1 MSVSYGGSSITF
13 EDGSIVSSGNQGF
26 KNKVINGAMTINQ
39 RYAGAANTPVDGQY
53 TIDRWQCWTS
63 QSGKLSIQ
71 QSTTAPSG
79 FSNSMLVTSLSSYSV
94 SSNDEIGFT
103 HKIEGYNTSDL
114 SWGTADAKTVTL
126 SFWVR
131 SSLTGT
137 FGGILAN
144 ADPTRCYPF
153 SYTINSAN
161 TFEYKTITITGDTSG
176 TWEKTNATG
185 VSVHFQFGVGST
197 RAGTSGAWVTSS
209 TIRGVTGQVN
219 LTATNGATW
228 YMTGLQLEK
237 GTTASSFEYR
247 SFGAELVLCQRY
259 FEKSYE
265 VTTAPGTSTATGAI
279 NNYGTSDGTNN
290 QVTTRPFAVTKRTS
304 PTMTFYTQGGTSGS
318 WEFYRNGGNG
328 TAAMTNYYAGTTS
341 WAGYLSVG
349 AAWVAC
355 YMYGQWTASAEL

>member
-13 EDGSIVSSGNQGF
+13 EDGSIVSSGSAGF
-26 KNKVINGAMTINQ
+26 KNKIINGDFRIDQ
-39 RYAGAANTPVDGQY
+39 RFAGTANTPADGIY
-53 TIDRWQCWTS
+53 TLDRWQCWTS

-71 QSTTAPSG
+71 QSTTAPNG

-114 SWGTADAKTVTL
+114 AWGTADAKTVTL

-144 ADPTRCYPF
+144 AGPTRCYPF

-185 VSVHFQFGVGST
+185 VTVHFQFGVGST

-219 LTATNGATW
+219 LAATSGATW

-237 GTTASSFEYR
+237 GTTASSFEFR
-247 SFGAELVLCQRY
+247 SYGKELMLCQRY
-259 FEKSYE
+259 FES
-265 VTTAPGTSTATGAI
+265 TISTAPADGLSVQEMGGLAYGSGNATPVLLFQ
-279 NNYGTSDGTNN
+279 YS
-290 QVTTRPFAVTKRTS
+290 VRKRTNPTVTWYAPLTSS
-304 PTMTFYTQGGTSGS
+304 PAGKLREGPTGTIRNITGGLNTPL
-318 WEFYRNGGNG
+318 
-328 TAAMTNYYAGTTS
+328 AAIIEASSGTTNS
-341 WAGYLSVG
+341 NYQFGI
-349 AAWVAC
+349 WV
-355 YMYGQWTASAEL
+355 SAEL

>member
-26 KNKVINGAMTINQ
+26 KNKIINGDFRIDQ

-53 TIDRWQCWTS
+53 TIDRWQCWTT

-114 SWGTADAKTVTL
+114 SWGTAGAKTVTL

-144 ADPTRCYPF
+144 AGPTRCYPF

-185 VSVHFQFGVGST
+185 VTVHFQFGVGST

-219 LTATNGATW
+219 LAATNGATW

-237 GTTASSFEYR
+237 GTTASSFEFR
-247 SFGAELVLCQRY
+247 SYGKELMLCQRY
-259 FEKSYE
+259 YQKSYDTNSA
-265 VTTAPGTSTATGAI
+265 VPVVNSITGAI
-279 NNYGTSDGTNN
+279 GGYKDRTTDTSFLSVRFKVEMRATPT
-290 QVTTRPFAVTKRTS
+290 VTTYDYSGISGK
-304 PTMTFYTQGGTSGS
+304 MTGNSNSSLNAISYQQGTSGFNVGS
-318 WEFYRNGGNG
+318 GTGNPG
-328 TAAMTNYYAGTTS
+328 VDSYVNFAAT
-341 WAGYLSVG
+341 
-349 AAWVAC
+349 
-355 YMYGQWTASAEL
+355 AEL